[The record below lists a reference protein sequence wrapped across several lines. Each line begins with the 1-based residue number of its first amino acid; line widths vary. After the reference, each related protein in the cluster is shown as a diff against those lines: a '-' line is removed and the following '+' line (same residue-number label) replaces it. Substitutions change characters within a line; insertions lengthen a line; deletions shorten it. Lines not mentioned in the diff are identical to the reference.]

1 MSPKPKGD
9 DEGSDIGSARRDI
22 VGQPSKYAPP
32 RPTSIEGIT
41 ACWWGHRARVCCD
54 HGEIFHNIEPAEEVV
69 DS

>member
-1 MSPKPKGD
+1 MKHMLSR
-9 DEGSDIGSARRDI
+9 IALLT
-22 VGQPSKYAPP
+22 YAPP